1 MAFVHL
7 VRSVSALGPNLRL
20 TAGMALLAFAS
31 CAKPPPPVPPP
42 APVPVTVVPV
52 VQRDVPRYLNSI
64 GYATAFEAVA
74 VVAQVDGK
82 ILQIH
87 FTQGAPVKKGDVL
100 YDIDPRP
107 YQAKLDEANGQLADD
122 QAALQIAQLQVERA
136 RPLAASDLVAKQ
148 TFDTYTAQVKEI
160 QAKIDGDNGTILAAQ
175 VNLDYCTI
183 RSPVDG
189 IAGFYNVN
197 AGNVVFAKN
206 QTVLTT
212 IQQVAP
218 IYLDFTVTGAELP
231 DVQARFAAANGS
243 LPMLAAYL
251 ARDDT
256 WRDATLKFLSNKVDQ
271 VTGTVLVR
279 GLYPNTD
286 QHFWPGEAI
295 RTQLILE
302 TLKGA
307 LLIPSRALA
316 LGQDGSYVF
325 VKAADNTVARRLVK
339 TGQHEDDDIVVTDGL
354 QAGESVVVTG
364 QFMLK
369 PGDKV
374 KVVTPLSGNIGG
386 VTGNSTAAS
395 VAPAAANPTPA
406 SAPAA
411 ATTTAAKP

>member
-1 MAFVHL
+1 
-7 VRSVSALGPNLRL
+7 
-20 TAGMALLAFAS
+20 
-31 CAKPPPPVPPP
+31 
-42 APVPVTVVPV
+42 
-52 VQRDVPRYLNSI
+52 
-64 GYATAFEAVA
+64 
-74 VVAQVDGK
+74 
-82 ILQIH
+82 
-87 FTQGAPVKKGDVL
+87 
-100 YDIDPRP
+100 
-107 YQAKLDEANGQLADD
+107 LDEANGQLADD

-148 TFDTYTAQVKEI
+148 TFDTYTAQVKDI
-160 QAKIDGDNGTILAAQ
+160 QEKIDSDNGAILAAQ

-197 AGNVVFAKN
+197 AGNVVFSKN

-212 IQQVAP
+212 IQRVTP

-231 DVQARFAAANGS
+231 DVQARFTAANGS
-243 LPMLAAYL
+243 LPMMAAYL

-256 WRDATLKFLSNKVDQ
+256 WRNATLHFISNKVDQ
-271 VTGTVLVR
+271 ITGTVLVR
-279 GLYPNTD
+279 GTYDNTD

-302 TLKGA
+302 TLKNA
-307 LLIPSRALA
+307 LLIPTRALA

-325 VKAADNTVARRLVK
+325 VKAADDTVARRIIK
-339 TGQHEDDDIVVTDGL
+339 TGQREDDNIVVTDGL

-374 KVVTPLSGNIGG
+374 KVVTPLSGNISG
-386 VTGNSTAAS
+386 TL
-395 VAPAAANPTPA
+395 
-406 SAPAA
+406 
-411 ATTTAAKP
+411 TTAAPTAARP